1 MCYSSVHYRQGTE
14 SVTIREHAEKHSEIL
29 RHKTHVTCTKRMSL
43 KGILHVISRH
53 GRTKLQEPTSEEA
66 KYLSPTELESRLITK
81 DEVNQSQ

>member
-1 MCYSSVHYRQGTE
+1 MQKNIVKYSDIKLTLP
-14 SVTIREHAEKHSEIL
+14 AP
-29 RHKTHVTCTKRMSL
+29 KRMSL